1 MKQPL
6 PVSRSSLF
14 EAIAMAVKRSEVG
27 TGIDARPDC
36 VDPCRV
42 IWPFRAETC
51 SKVDLSTM
59 IGLRTKSSRV
69 GLSDGLAFFAVPG
82 LT

>member
-1 MKQPL
+1 MRDRTVL
-6 PVSRSSLF
+6 ILAESSGL
-14 EAIAMAVKRSEVG
+14 
-27 TGIDARPDC
+27 
-36 VDPCRV
+36 
-42 IWPFRAETC
+42 WRAQTC